1 MSAPH
6 TRMTLV
12 LTAAVLLALQGCG
25 SDEQSSTPA
34 TGLSGVPLPP
44 GSNPGQAP
52 ALQVELVRD
61 GFSTSSQDSGS
72 APALRMGE
80 VIEVCATAAQAGFL
94 SFWDRRAASPEAA
107 LTWSRLYPLDGVLQV
122 QAGQRLCL
130 RELGQEIYASEASST
145 AAVIAHWT
153 ARQEHAAPPATP
165 PDQLQL
171 PAGASALAEVS
182 YRVTP

>member
-1 MSAPH
+1 MSTPH

-12 LTAAVLLALQGCG
+12 LTAALLLALQGCG
-25 SDEQSSTPA
+25 SDEQSTTPA
-34 TGLSGVPLPP
+34 GLSGAPLP
-44 GSNPGQAP
+44 GQVP

-61 GFSTSSQDSGS
+61 GFATSSQDSSGT
-72 APALRMGE
+72 APALRVGE

-182 YRVTP
+182 YTVTP